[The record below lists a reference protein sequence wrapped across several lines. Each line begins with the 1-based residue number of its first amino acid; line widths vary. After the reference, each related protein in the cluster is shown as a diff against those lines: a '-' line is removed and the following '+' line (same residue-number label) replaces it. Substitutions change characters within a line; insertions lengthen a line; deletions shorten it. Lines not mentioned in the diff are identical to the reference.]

1 MMLFLRCDVEEPSF
15 DNQSKDRLVMPVD
28 KFGSSC
34 TISTAFVEGVYK
46 MGVADFAMKMTNMRE
61 EKKTDGKKKK
71 TILGIPKYS
80 PAEYAGTKRSN
91 EAVLIL
97 TEGDS
102 AKASVNSGISSED
115 RKRIGVFPLKG
126 KLMNVR
132 DELATKIAK
141 NEEISNLKRILG
153 LEQGKKY
160 KTMEE
165 VHANLRYSKVLI
177 LCDQDHDGS
186 HIKGLLVNLFQSEW
200 PDLYRIPGF
209 LAFMNT
215 PILTATKGAMKKLFY
230 NNGEYEQ
237 WKEGLVSA
245 AGGVG
250 DGGFHNWKIKYFK
263 GLGTSTSAEF
273 RDYFANKKI
282 VDFMYN
288 GEKSDDTVD
297 LVFRKKRADD
307 RKTWMGGYDRNLYL
321 DTSKP
326 KIPYEEF
333 FNNEMIHFSVYS
345 CERALPNIVDGM
357 KNSQRKIM
365 YCAFKRNLVGELKVA
380 QFAGYV
386 SEHACYHHGETSLGG
401 AIIGMAQ
408 TFVGSNNI
416 NLLMPCGQFGTRNL
430 GGNEAASVRYIFTR
444 LNPMTR
450 FLFPKEDDAVLNYLD
465 DDGTQIEPEYYV
477 PIIPMVLVNGC
488 EGIGTGYSCSV
499 PAFNPADLI
508 GALRERILACGG
520 AVESRDWVP
529 YYEGFTGRI
538 DAIGKGK
545 FLTRGIYRRVEEDT
559 VFISELPVG
568 TWTGY
573 LYYKKFLEELVVGKV
588 DDKGKQVAPPLIKE
602 YQMTE
607 SEVKVMITVRF
618 LSSEQLDDLERTT
631 YANGVNGVEKLLAL
645 TTTYG
650 TQNMMLFDT
659 HCKLKN
665 YETVESILDEF
676 YVVRYD
682 TYRKRKAH
690 LIRAMQGALKK
701 MANKARFIQEIVAGH
716 IDLRKSQNDGEVD
729 VMLEQKG
736 FDRMASDGSDV
747 VGEAEGGG
755 SGGNYKYLT
764 EMKLNTLTKERAE
777 KLMRERD
784 DAETQL
790 RTLEATTLETMWL
803 RELDSLES
811 QYTEDRAWRIQLQN
825 PEGVPTSMGGNGL
838 KMNKNMKSITSSKT
852 KLRKG

>member
-1 MMLFLRCDVEEPSF
+1 
-15 DNQSKDRLVMPVD
+15 
-28 KFGSSC
+28 
-34 TISTAFVEGVYK
+34 
-46 MGVADFAMKMTNMRE
+46 
-61 EKKTDGKKKK
+61 
-71 TILGIPKYS
+71 
-80 PAEYAGTKRSN
+80 
-91 EAVLIL
+91 
-97 TEGDS
+97 
-102 AKASVNSGISSED
+102 
-115 RKRIGVFPLKG
+115 
-126 KLMNVR
+126 
-132 DELATKIAK
+132 
-141 NEEISNLKRILG
+141 
-153 LEQGKKY
+153 
-160 KTMEE
+160 
-165 VHANLRYSKVLI
+165 
-177 LCDQDHDGS
+177 
-186 HIKGLLVNLFQSEW
+186 
-200 PDLYRIPGF
+200 
-209 LAFMNT
+209 
-215 PILTATKGAMKKLFY
+215 
-230 NNGEYEQ
+230 
-237 WKEGLVSA
+237 
-245 AGGVG
+245 
-250 DGGFHNWKIKYFK
+250 
-263 GLGTSTSAEF
+263 
-273 RDYFANKKI
+273 
-282 VDFMYN
+282 
-288 GEKSDDTVD
+288 
-297 LVFRKKRADD
+297 
-307 RKTWMGGYDRNLYL
+307 
-321 DTSKP
+321 
-326 KIPYEEF
+326 
-333 FNNEMIHFSVYS
+333 
-345 CERALPNIVDGM
+345 
-357 KNSQRKIM
+357 
-365 YCAFKRNLVGELKVA
+365 
-380 QFAGYV
+380 
-386 SEHACYHHGETSLGG
+386 
-401 AIIGMAQ
+401 
-408 TFVGSNNI
+408 
-416 NLLMPCGQFGTRNL
+416 
-430 GGNEAASVRYIFTR
+430 
-444 LNPMTR
+444 
-450 FLFPKEDDAVLNYLD
+450 
-465 DDGTQIEPEYYV
+465 
-477 PIIPMVLVNGC
+477 
-488 EGIGTGYSCSV
+488 
-499 PAFNPADLI
+499 
-508 GALRERILACGG
+508 
-520 AVESRDWVP
+520 
-529 YYEGFTGRI
+529 
-538 DAIGKGK
+538 
-545 FLTRGIYRRVEEDT
+545 VEEDT